1 MASTIQLK
9 NRKCDDF
16 TGIYCISKLW
26 TGFHNQGFT
35 LSDNAN
41 NCCRNVNWVA
51 VLCCTNATDVY
62 GGFALTFLG
71 MSEICI
77 LVQEIFWIEL

>member
-16 TGIYCISKLW
+16 TGIYGSKLW

-35 LSDNAN
+35 LSDKAN
-41 NCCRNVNWVA
+41 NCCKNV

-77 LVQEIFWIEL
+77 LVQEIFWIKL

>member
-1 MASTIQLK
+1 MTSTIQLK

-16 TGIYCISKLW
+16 TGIYGSKLW
-26 TGFHNQGFT
+26 TGFHNQEFT

-41 NCCRNVNWVA
+41 NCCKNVNWVA

-71 MSEICI
+71 MSEICK
-77 LVQEIFWIEL
+77 LVQEIFWIKL

>member
-16 TGIYCISKLW
+16 TGIYGSKLW

-41 NCCRNVNWVA
+41 NCCKNV
-51 VLCCTNATDVY
+51 VLFCTNATDVY

-71 MSEICI
+71 MSEICK
-77 LVQEIFWIEL
+77 LVQEIFWIKL